1 MKLSVEKGTFY
12 YKKNVPIF
20 ENINFEVN
28 EGEILAILGP
38 NGAGKTTMLRC
49 ITGMLK
55 WKAGKSLLD
64 NEDIA
69 AMAPRKLWSKMAYV
83 PQAKS
88 VSSAYTALE
97 MVLLGRSSQLNVFA
111 APKQADVDKALEVL
125 EFLGI
130 AHLSEKKCSE
140 VSGGELQMILIARA
154 LASDPKVLILD
165 EPESNL
171 DFKNQ
176 LVVLDAMSN
185 LAARGM
191 TCIFNTHYP
200 AHALQRADKALIL
213 SRGGEYVFGNTT
225 SVVTEENIRKAF
237 GVDAIIGEIETPGN
251 VLKNV
256 VPLNIAPNADK
267 TLSAPDENS
276 KAKEHK
282 NKRCIA
288 AMTIIAGSNE
298 MADRING
305 LLHEYS
311 TLLIGRMGMPYR
323 ECGLYIINITL
334 DGQQSEITELSHKLN
349 ILPGISVK
357 TTFAKGNFAEFTK
370 EEEKVE

>member
-1 MKLSVEKGTFY
+1 MRLKVEKGSFY
-12 YKKNVPIF
+12 YKKNMPVF
-20 ENINFEVN
+20 ENVNFEVG

-55 WKAGKSLLD
+55 WRAGKSLLD
-64 NEDIA
+64 GEDIA
-69 AMAPRKLWSKMAYV
+69 AMLPRKLWSKMSYV

-97 MVLLGRSSQLNVFA
+97 MVLLGRSSHLNLFE
-111 APKQADVDKALEVL
+111 APKKQDVEKAMEVL

-130 AHLSEKKCSE
+130 SRLADKKCSE
-140 VSGGELQMILIARA
+140 VSGGELQMILIAKA
-154 LASDPKVLILD
+154 LASDPEVLILD

-185 LAARGM
+185 LAAKGM

-200 AHALQRADKALIL
+200 AHALQRAQKALIL
-213 SRGGEYVFGNTT
+213 SKGGSYVFGDTV
-225 SVVTEENIRKAF
+225 SVVTEENIRNAF

-251 VLKNV
+251 LLKNV
-256 VPLNIAPNADK
+256 VPLNIARDV
-267 TLSAPDENS
+267 TDIEENPVTGS
-276 KAKEHK
+276 DGLTD
-282 NKRCIA
+282 KRCIA
-288 AMTIIAGSNE
+288 SITMIANSNE
-298 MADRING
+298 MSDKINE

-311 TLLIGRMGMPYR
+311 ELLIGRMGMPYR
-323 ECGLYIINITL
+323 ECGLYIINMTL
-334 DGQQSEITELSHKLN
+334 DGQESKITELSHKLN
-349 ILPGISVK
+349 ILPGVSVK
-357 TTFAKGNFAEFTK
+357 TTFAKGNFDDLQKMEI
-370 EEEKVE
+370 